1 MAKITVNGEVQEVNL
16 PLTVEELI
24 KLNNVTQPDMV
35 SIQVNEEFL
44 GRNEYSTTQ
53 LKDGDDVEFLY
64 FMGGGQGYV

>member
-1 MAKITVNGEVQEVNL
+1 MAKITVNGEIQEVSL

-24 KLNNVTQPDMV
+24 KKNDVTQPDMV

-44 GRNEYSTTQ
+44 ARNEYSTTQ
-53 LKDGDDVEFLY
+53 LKDGDDIEFLY

>member
-35 SIQVNEEFL
+35 SIQVNEAFL
-44 GRNEYSTTQ
+44 ARNEYSTTR

>member
-1 MAKITVNGEVQEVNL
+1 MAKITVNGEIQEVSL

-24 KLNNVTQPDMV
+24 KKNDVTQPDMV

-44 GRNEYSTTQ
+44 ARNEYSTTQ